1 MPTTYILAE
10 MMRKKSNIK
19 TIKVIQNN
27 VTYEMTEESANKFL
41 DTAKKFVDNGIYAVK
56 NGDSII
62 IRNESFKDKKSL
74 KDRVN
79 DYKKKGY
86 EVFFNE
92 KK

>member
-1 MPTTYILAE
+1 MNV
-10 MMRKKSNIK
+10 KSNIK

-27 VTYEMTEESANKFL
+27 VTYEMTEESATKFL
-41 DTAKKFVDNGIYAVK
+41 DTAKKFMDNGIYAVR

-62 IRNESFKDKKSL
+62 VRHESFKDKKSL

>member
-10 MMRKKSNIK
+10 MMRKKSNVK

-27 VTYEMTEESANKFL
+27 VTYEMTEDSVNKFL
-41 DTAKKFVDNGIYAVK
+41 NTAKKFVDNGIYAVR
-56 NGDSII
+56 NGDLII
-62 IRNESFKDKKSL
+62 IRNESFIDKKDL